1 MSFYEPSDSRFTRH
15 YREEVEMAF
24 SAIDCVLCGERA
36 IYGSTELTTG
46 RRLYDVLREFGLPTA
61 AALKE
66 KQGRDAFTTRVWN
79 PNCSAALRFA
89 EEIRRSCQSR
99 TLVITPAPFTAPGWT
114 QPEYLAFWE
123 TLLRTRIQQVWLNRN
138 WQFSN
143 GCTFEFAVAV
153 DAGLPTADHDGHALS
168 VDRAIDLMTG
178 AIATL
183 KSENFDT
190 SSLEVNLE
198 RITNRRKTAT
208 AVL

>member
-1 MSFYEPSDSRFTRH
+1 MSFYEPSDNRFTRH
-15 YREEVEMAF
+15 YREEVAMAL

-46 RRLYDVLREFGLPTA
+46 RRMYDVLRELGLPTA

-66 KQGRDAFTTRVWN
+66 KHGPDVFATRVWN
-79 PNCSAALRFA
+79 PNFSGALQFA

-99 TLVITPAPFTAPGWT
+99 TLVISPAPFTAPGWT

-143 GCTFEFAVAV
+143 GCTFEYAVAI

-168 VDRAIDLMTG
+168 GDRAIDLVTN

-183 KSENFDT
+183 ETENFDT
-190 SSLEVNLE
+190 SALKLNLE
-198 RITNRRKTAT
+198 RISNGRRTAT

>member
-1 MSFYEPSDSRFTRH
+1 
-15 YREEVEMAF
+15 MAF

-46 RRLYDVLREFGLPTA
+46 RRLYDVLREVGLPTA
-61 AALKE
+61 AAFKE
-66 KQGRDAFTTRVWN
+66 KLGRDEFTNRVWN
-79 PNCSAALRFA
+79 PNFSAALEFA
-89 EEIRRSCQSR
+89 KDIRQSCQSR
-99 TLVITPAPFTAPGWT
+99 TLVISPAPFTAPGWT

-143 GCTFEFAVAV
+143 GCTFEFAVAI

-168 VDRAIDLMTG
+168 VDQAIDLITD

-183 KSENFDT
+183 NAESFDT
-190 SSLEVNLE
+190 SSLKANLE
-198 RITNRRKTAT
+198 RITTRRKTAT

>member
-24 SAIDCVLCGERA
+24 SAIDCVLCGEHA

-46 RRLYDVLREFGLPTA
+46 RRLYDVLRDVGLPTA
-61 AALKE
+61 AAFKE
-66 KQGRDAFTTRVWN
+66 KLGRDEFTNRVWN
-79 PNCSAALRFA
+79 PNFSAALEFA
-89 EEIRRSCQSR
+89 KEIRRSSQNR
-99 TLVITPAPFTAPGWT
+99 TLVISPAPFTAPGWT

-143 GCTFEFAVAV
+143 GCTFEFAVAI

-168 VDRAIDLMTG
+168 VDQAIDLMTD
-178 AIATL
+178 AIGTL

-190 SSLEVNLE
+190 SSLKLNLE
-198 RITNRRKTAT
+198 RITNPRKTAT